1 MTASVVLLDT
11 NVVLDLL
18 LARAPFDKDAVAIA
32 SAVARGELVAYIAA
46 TSITTIHYVARKTIG
61 TLEADSAIGQLLLL
75 FHVAPVTELVLSAAL
90 ARRFGD
96 FEDAVLDAAAEL
108 VSVDALITRDAEG
121 FRLSKLP
128 VFTPSEF
135 LRAMNARQGSS

>member
-18 LARAPFDKDAVAIA
+18 LARKPFDKDAVAIA

-46 TSITTIHYVARKTIG
+46 TSVTTIHYIARKAIG
-61 TLEADSAIGQLLLL
+61 TLEADRAIGRLLLL
-75 FHVAPVTELVLSAAL
+75 FQVAPVTEHVLSTAL
-90 ARRFGD
+90 ARAFSD

-108 VSVDALITRDAEG
+108 VSVNALITRDAQG
-121 FRLSKLP
+121 FTLSKLP
-128 VFTPSEF
+128 VFTPAAF
-135 LRAMNARQGSS
+135 LRAMSAR

>member
-18 LARAPFDKDAVAIA
+18 LARKPFDKDAVAIA

-46 TSITTIHYVARKTIG
+46 TSVTTIHYIARKAIG
-61 TLEADSAIGQLLLL
+61 TLEADRAIGRLLLL
-75 FHVAPVTELVLSAAL
+75 FQVAPVTELVLSSAL
-90 ARRFGD
+90 ARAFSD

-108 VSVDALITRDAEG
+108 VSVNALITRDAEG

-128 VFTPSEF
+128 VFTPAEL
-135 LRAMNARQGSS
+135 LRAMSAR

>member
-18 LARAPFDKDAVAIA
+18 LARKPFDKDAVAIA

-46 TSITTIHYVARKTIG
+46 TSFTTIHYIARKAIG
-61 TLEADSAIGQLLLL
+61 TLEADRAIGRLLLL
-75 FHVAPVTELVLSAAL
+75 FQVAPVTELVLSSAL
-90 ARRFGD
+90 ARAFSD

-108 VSVDALITRDAEG
+108 VSVNALITRDAEG
-121 FRLSKLP
+121 FRLSRLP
-128 VFTPSEF
+128 VFTPAEF
-135 LRAMNARQGSS
+135 LRAMSAR